1 MSSPAADS
9 PAPTPRAVWAWL
21 LLASAVS
28 LLMCHRVATRTLDLG
43 SFEGRWVYRHFQ
55 PLSLAPLGIW
65 FLTSIAALDLLRVRL
80 PDSRR
85 GEWLLVLAWVAV
97 ATVIDA
103 ALRTLTPIGL
113 TDIFGSA
120 DANSFYT
127 ATRQQPIGDVLGD
140 FERARLLMPLHAQS
154 NLPGKMVLL
163 YALETLTVRPALL
176 AWLLVLLS
184 NLGAFLMYGFVR
196 GLFGERMVALYA
208 AVLYLVVPARIF
220 FFPLMNTITPL
231 LVLGFG
237 CALLRWLRV
246 QRAGDAAT
254 LGVLLFALVF
264 FEPLPLVCGLL
275 FAAVVL
281 RAIGQGQIGWRK
293 AAAHI
298 VLMIVAFGATVL
310 AVRLATG
317 FDLIRAFAIV
327 GSYATAF
334 NEQELRPYDVWIK
347 ANLVEFVFGTGAAQV
362 VLLFAAAAAAWLSH
376 RTAKQVASSAIGL
389 VVLSLVAVLAVLD
402 LIGINRGEVIRLW
415 IFLACLMQIPAAW
428 FCAHAGSG
436 RVAAI
441 SVVVSLSLLTAAL
454 GTAVIGFVRP

>member
-1 MSSPAADS
+1 
-9 PAPTPRAVWAWL
+9 VWAWL

-28 LLMCHRVATRTLDLG
+28 LLMCYRVATRTLDLG

-55 PLSLAPLGIW
+55 PLSLAPFGIW
-65 FLTSIAALDLLRVRL
+65 LLTSIAALDLLRVQV

-85 GEWLLVLAWVAV
+85 GELLLVLAWVAV

-113 TDIFGSA
+113 TDIFASA
-120 DANSFYT
+120 DANSFFT
-127 ATRQQPIGDVLGD
+127 ATRQQPIGQVLGD
-140 FERARLLMPLHAQS
+140 FEAARLLMPLHAQS

-163 YALETLTVRPALL
+163 YALEMLTLRPALL

-184 NLGAFLMYGFVR
+184 NVGAFLMHRFVR
-196 GLFGERMVALYA
+196 GLFGDRTVALYA
-208 AVLYLVVPARIF
+208 AILYLMVPAKMF
-220 FFPLMNTITPL
+220 FFPLMNTVTPL

-237 CALLRWLRV
+237 CALLRWLRL
-246 QRAGDAAT
+246 QRTRDAAA

-275 FAAVVL
+275 FAAMVL
-281 RAIGQGQIGWRK
+281 RAVHQGELGWRT
-293 AAAHI
+293 AALQI
-298 VLMIVAFGATVL
+298 VIMIVAFGAAIIV
-310 AVRLATG
+310 VRLATG
-317 FDLIRAFAIV
+317 FDLLRAFTIV
-327 GSYATAF
+327 GSYAAAF

-347 ANLVEFVFGTGAAQV
+347 ANLVEFVFGTGAAQI
-362 VLLFAAAAAAWLSH
+362 VLFIAAAAAAWRIH
-376 RTAKQVASSAIGL
+376 RTARQVPSSPIGV
-389 VVLSLVAVLAVLD
+389 VVLSLAAVLAVLD

-428 FCAHAGSG
+428 FCAQAGNW
-436 RVAAI
+436 RLAAM
-441 SVVVSLSLLTAAL
+441 SAVVSLSLLSAAV